1 MNKIL
6 KYVLI
11 AVGVGAG
18 AVVALVAYVAATFDP
33 NAYKPQIQQAAKEK
47 LNRTLKIG
55 GDIKLTFYP
64 TLGANLGGI
73 SLSEHASDKEF
84 ASVESVRV
92 ALQLMPLLSSQVVVN
107 QVEVRGL
114 RANLVRRKNGTTNID
129 DLLAKDKKP
138 ATHAAPAPAAN
149 AEPQKPAQFNID
161 HVLVEN
167 ASFSYTDEGTG
178 ARYTIGKL
186 GLKTGKISA
195 GTPSDIEL
203 VVQGISATQPK
214 ANLDARLK
222 TRLSLDAGSQ
232 RFRLEGLEFNLKGEA
247 AGMKPLAL
255 DLKGTI
261 EGDAKAVKSDAITLE
276 LDAKQGDRAIK
287 AKLATPLAF
296 EVPNQKVELPKLV
309 ASLGLTDAKAAD
321 KSLNLSLTGAAR
333 ADLPKQT
340 ASLDFVTKLDDSSI
354 NGKAGVTHFDPPAY
368 VFDVNIDKLDVDRY
382 TGKKPAA
389 AKDADTP
396 KGAPAQPEQPLDL
409 SALKTLNARG
419 SVKIGALKA
428 SNLNAQ
434 GVRMDLKAANGR
446 VDVNPLTAN
455 LYQGTLS
462 GSLSLVAAAT
472 PQVTVKQ
479 ALSGIAISPLLKD
492 LMGKDMLEGKG
503 NVNVDIAG
511 QGATVTAIKQALNG
525 TASLDLANGALKGI
539 NIGAEIRKANEK
551 LASIRG
557 KPQAQTQALA
567 ANTSEKTD
575 FTELKASFAIRN
587 GVAHNSDLSM
597 KSPLLRLGGEGDI
610 NIGTDS
616 MNYLAKATLVATAAG
631 QGGKDASAL
640 KGLTVPVR
648 ISGPFA
654 ALKYEVDVNA
664 MVSGVAQQ
672 KIEEKKEEV
681 KAKVQDKIKDQLR
694 GLFKR

>member
-1 MNKIL
+1 MHKIL

-11 AVGVGAG
+11 AVAVGGG
-18 AVVALVAYVAATFDP
+18 AVVALVAYLAATFDP

-47 LNRTLKIG
+47 LDRTLKIG

-73 SLSEHASDKEF
+73 SLSERASDKEF

-92 ALQLMPLLSSQVVVN
+92 ALQLMPLLSRQAVVN

-114 RANLVRRKNGTTNID
+114 RANLIKRRNGTMNID
-129 DLLAKDKKP
+129 DLLGKDKKP
-138 ATHAAPAPAAN
+138 GTPAPAAN
-149 AEPQKPAQFNID
+149 AEAQKPAQFDID
-161 HVLVEN
+161 HVLVDD
-167 ASFSYTDEGTG
+167 AGFSYTDEGTG
-178 ARYTIGKL
+178 AKYTIGKL
-186 GLKTGKISA
+186 GLKTGKIAA
-195 GTPSDIEL
+195 GTPSDVAV
-203 VVQGISATQPK
+203 VVQGIAATQPR

-222 TRLSLDAGSQ
+222 TRLSVDTGSQ
-232 RFRLEGLEFNLKGEA
+232 RFRLEGLEVSLKGEA
-247 AGMKPLAL
+247 AGMNPLAL
-255 DLKGTI
+255 ELKGTI
-261 EGDAKAVKSDAITLE
+261 EGDAKAVKSDGITLE

-287 AKLATPLAF
+287 ARLATPLA
-296 EVPNQKVELPKLV
+296 VDVAAQKIELSKLV
-309 ASLGLTDAKAAD
+309 ASLGLTDAKAAG
-321 KSLNLSLTGAAR
+321 KPVNLSLTGAAR
-333 ADLPKQT
+333 ADLPKHT
-340 ASLDFVTKLDDSSI
+340 ASLDFSTKFDDSSI

-368 VFDVNIDKLDVDRY
+368 VFDVNVDKLDLDRY
-382 TGKKPAA
+382 TGKRPAD
-389 AKDADTP
+389 AKDADP
-396 KGAPAQPEQPLDL
+396 SKGAPSKPEQPLDL
-409 SALKTLNARG
+409 SALKSLNARG
-419 SVKIGALKA
+419 RVKVDALKA
-428 SNLNAQ
+428 SNLHAQ
-434 GVRMDLKAANGR
+434 NVRMDLKAASGR

-462 GSLSLVAAAT
+462 GSFALVAAAT
-472 PQVTVKQ
+472 PQIMAKQ
-479 ALSGIAISPLLKD
+479 ALAGISIGPLLKD

-511 QGATVTAIKQALNG
+511 QGTTVTAIRQALHG
-525 TASLDLANGALKGI
+525 SASLDLANGALKGI

-610 NIGTDS
+610 DIGADS

-631 QGGKDASAL
+631 QGGKDVSAL

-654 ALKYEVDVNA
+654 ALKYEIDVNA

-672 KIEEKKEEV
+672 KIDAKKEEV